1 MPQQSRLELNHA
13 GTVVAIRSNCY
24 LCTFKSYAM
33 ASLKKNLF
41 LNSINTVTSVLFPLI
56 TFPYAARVLMPDG
69 IGAVNF
75 QLSVINYIV
84 LFTSLGIPMYAVKA
98 VAECRDDKA
107 QRDKITTEIIILSV
121 LLCLVGYVAVWLL
134 ATFVPQINVQKNL
147 FYILS
152 LTIIFTAIG
161 VTWFYQGIEDF
172 KFVTIRAIIVRTITS
187 ASLFIFVKTK
197 EDLLIYGLITVGATV
212 GNYGINFIH
221 LQKFI
226 DLSLIKIKEL
236 QIMRHLKPAIS
247 VFMFNVITS
256 LFAQINSVMLGFM
269 TNDDQVGY
277 YTAGTKVNLIAVTLL
292 TTLGTVLLP
301 RCSNLWKKGDEEG
314 FARIINKS
322 LKLLIG
328 ISLPMTVGLMLL
340 AYSITMIFCGEDY
353 NPSVNV
359 LIWNAPVVFIIGMT
373 NLLGIQIL
381 YTKNKMK
388 IVLKSVTCGAIVNV
402 AFILILVPHFQ
413 ALGAAIA
420 VMIAQVSVLTVQIV
434 SGQKYFPFK
443 KVDLLQPNYIIA
455 TLIMAVAV
463 EAVVILSD
471 NIWIQFIGGISI
483 GIITYVTALFIT
495 KDSFFREIAGGFLKK
510 FKRS

>member
-1 MPQQSRLELNHA
+1 
-13 GTVVAIRSNCY
+13 
-24 LCTFKSYAM
+24 M
-33 ASLKKNLF
+33 ASLKKNLL
-41 LNSINTVTSVLFPLI
+41 LNSISTVSSVIFPLI
-56 TFPYAARVLMPDG
+56 TFPYAARVLMPEG

-98 VAECRDDKA
+98 VAECRDNKA
-107 QRDKITTEIIILSV
+107 QRDKITSEIIILSV

-134 ATFVPQINVQKNL
+134 ATFVPQISVQKNL

-161 VTWFYQGIEDF
+161 VNWFYQGIEDF
-172 KFVTIRAIIVRTITS
+172 KFVTIRGIVVRTIS
-187 ASLFIFVKTK
+187 AACLFIFVKTK
-197 EDLLIYGLITVGATV
+197 NDLLIYGLITVGSTV
-212 GNYGINFIH
+212 GNYFINFVH
-221 LQKFI
+221 LRKHI
-226 DLSLIKIKEL
+226 DLSLVKIKEL

-256 LFAQINSVMLGFM
+256 LFAQVNSVMLGFM

-277 YTAGTKVNLIAVTLL
+277 YTAGTKVNLIAVTLVAAS
-292 TTLGTVLLP
+292 LGAVLLP

-322 LKLLIG
+322 LKLLVG
-328 ISLPMTVGLMLL
+328 VSLPMTVGLMLL
-340 AYSITMIFCGEDY
+340 ARPVTMIFCGEDY
-353 NPSVNV
+353 GPSVGI
-359 LIWNAPVVFIIGMT
+359 LIWNAPVIFIIGLT

-420 VMIAQVSVLTVQIV
+420 SVLAQIAVLAVQIILG
-434 SGQKYFPFK
+434 SRYFPFK
-443 KVDLLQPNYIIA
+443 KIELIQPKYIIG
-455 TLIMAVAV
+455 TLIMAIAV
-463 EAVVILSD
+463 EAIVILSD
-471 NIWIQFIGGISI
+471 NIWIQFIGGIGV
-483 GIITYVTALFIT
+483 GIVIYALALIVL
-495 KDSFFREIAGGFLKK
+495 KDSFFRDILNGFMKK
-510 FKRS
+510 FKLR